1 MWNLSNNE
9 VSSAENALQR
19 EIDNRNAGY
28 AHNTQTA
35 EKELKDAKRRQ
46 AQAIAEQRKA
56 QREQQA
62 IQTATNIK
70 FNNCNR

>member
-1 MWNLSNNE
+1 MKIKRQLRI
-9 VSSAENALQR
+9 LQR

-62 IQTATNIK
+62 IQTLQQTST
-70 FNNCNR
+70 